1 MFKNIFKY
9 LLLFLLVFVLA
20 GCETLP
26 HTHEFVNG
34 KCTCGEKDPNY
45 DPYEDNY
52 NYVTPKTDELKLS
65 ADWEG
70 KDFIQDGIGEVTVS
84 QFVDGDTTH
93 FKTKNGQVFTARYLG
108 INTPESTYKVEP
120 WGFAASKYT
129 KNALRNAYKIVL
141 QCDDIND
148 RVDTTGERYL
158 SWVWIIS
165 ENGDSRL
172 LNLELVEMALA
183 KAKANDTSLAEIF
196 NEAVYDVT
204 VNRCRIYGYNNDPDY
219 DYSKESKSMSL
230 KEIKETYG
238 SKEAALQ
245 ELDKGK
251 KVVVSGV
258 VTRLDGRSACYIQQ
272 YDETTNQ
279 YYGVYVY
286 GGYNTQAAFDLGNSI
301 VIEGKIGYYNGVL
314 QITDVS
320 AKVRSFAPD
329 DPTSAIYVNDIEDT
343 SVINLNNFGLVGDLV
358 TIHNLTCTGGSDSD
372 TNAFT
377 IKTNYVN
384 ASGQNV
390 RLDIRVSNNIN
401 LVGPDGRI
409 TSYTYFNGK
418 TIKSLTAVVSYYD
431 YNTDDSNDGYIQM
444 MLCSFDDIVFE

>member
-1 MFKNIFKY
+1 
-9 LLLFLLVFVLA
+9 
-20 GCETLP
+20 
-26 HTHEFVNG
+26 
-34 KCTCGEKDPNY
+34 
-45 DPYEDNY
+45 
-52 NYVTPKTDELKLS
+52 
-65 ADWEG
+65 
-70 KDFIQDGIGEVTVS
+70 
-84 QFVDGDTTH
+84 
-93 FKTKNGQVFTARYLG
+93 
-108 INTPESTYKVEP
+108 
-120 WGFAASKYT
+120 
-129 KNALRNAYKIVL
+129 
-141 QCDDIND
+141 
-148 RVDTTGERYL
+148 
-158 SWVWIIS
+158 
-165 ENGDSRL
+165 
-172 LNLELVEMALA
+172 
-183 KAKANDTSLAEIF
+183 
-196 NEAVYDVT
+196 
-204 VNRCRIYGYNNDPDY
+204 
-219 DYSKESKSMSL
+219 MSL